1 MRAGIV
7 VSGLLVLALAGCEST
22 STSAGELVIAPEE
35 PHCHPWPS
43 CTTWTSDSAL
53 MFATPAPAKQDEGVK
68 TGHYVLADFELSVT
82 GESVRVRLKAGVTY
96 RLEYEG
102 PEGSIIIRAPGSHAI
117 GLPTVGVGHL
127 ASASGL
133 RVLEFTTGSGGTYEF
148 VAGRILDGS
157 VRARLSRF

>member
-1 MRAGIV
+1 MV
-7 VSGLLVLALAGCEST
+7 VSGLLVLALAGCEYD

-35 PHCHPWPS
+35 PLCHPWPS
-43 CTTWTSDSAL
+43 CTSWTSDSAF
-53 MFATPAPAKQDEGVK
+53 MFATPTPAKQNEAVK
-68 TGHYVLADFELSVT
+68 TGRQVLADFELSVP
-82 GESVRVRLKAGVTY
+82 GESVPVRLKAGTRY

-102 PEGSIIIRAPGSHAI
+102 PEESIIVRAPGRHGI

-133 RVLEFTTGSGGTYEF
+133 RVLEFTTGPGGTYEF